1 MEPAPQKIR
10 IVIIDDQLV
19 VREGLRML
27 LDNHPGIKVVAMAS
41 TRSEALEII
50 AREPA
55 DLIILDLDMPAYT
68 ACELLDWIRSRWQFD
83 SVPVVA
89 LSDGIPDPQLQRLYD
104 RGINA
109 FFRKRMD
116 VVETALLI
124 RDTEFLDE
132 VVELRRDAQ
141 PD

>member
-1 MEPAPQKIR
+1 MVEHDADEVFLFERALTKCGVENPVRTVSTADDARSYLSGDGVFANRELFPLPA
-10 IVIIDDQLV
+10 
-19 VREGLRML
+19 
-27 LDNHPGIKVVAMAS
+27 
-41 TRSEALEII
+41 
-50 AREPA
+50 
-55 DLIILDLDMPAYT
+55 LIILDLDMPAYT

-89 LSDGIPDPQLQRLYD
+89 LSDGIPDPQLQRLFD

-109 FFRKRMD
+109 FFHKRMD